1 MLVELGVIGSV
12 AGLMA
17 SIGAML
23 LGRIVGQQAFQ
34 LDLSFGFWLP
44 ALSTLGGGLL
54 AVLIGWLAVRQLI
67 ATPPLLA
74 LRNGA

>member
-1 MLVELGVIGSV
+1 
-12 AGLMA
+12 MA
-17 SIGAML
+17 AIGAML
-23 LGRIVGQQAFQ
+23 LGRVVGQQAFQ
-34 LDLSFGFWLP
+34 FELSFGFWVP
-44 ALSTLGGGLL
+44 VLSTVGGGLL

>member
-1 MLVELGVIGSV
+1 MLVELAVIGSV

-17 SIGAML
+17 AIGAML
-23 LGRIVGQQAFQ
+23 LGRIVGQQVFQ
-34 LDLSFGFWLP
+34 LDLAFGLWLP
-44 ALSTLGGGLL
+44 MLSTAGGALL